1 VLVWN
6 RENKEKYTKAKYDA
20 KNPDAWNMFMW
31 NKENEKKIY
40 QSKTSSKTSYQAKYD
55 ALESMK

>member
-1 VLVWN
+1 MLVWN

-31 NKENEKKIY
+31 NKENEKKY
-40 QSKTSSKTSYQAKYD
+40 TKAKHQARRPTR
-55 ALESMK
+55 LSMMR